1 LGYAASSWTVSVIG
15 SSFDPD
21 TRVVS
26 SVARIRYCGRAS
38 GIGVD
43 EGGGVGVMVPKSVV
57 GVGDGIGK
65 LEVAWTGSEAE
76 ATRGPAVG
84 FPIAQEQRQEKRK
97 P

>member
-1 LGYAASSWTVSVIG
+1 
-15 SSFDPD
+15 
-21 TRVVS
+21 
-26 SVARIRYCGRAS
+26 
-38 GIGVD
+38 
-43 EGGGVGVMVPKSVV
+43 MVPKSVV